1 MPETTITEAAEL
13 RAAASKIRA
22 IAYPTSHT
30 GPWQVGEYEVV
41 TESGPIAGVYTKAD
55 AEHIALWTP
64 NVAILVHDW
73 LVGTAAIAEHGFRA
87 VPGMALDLARAING
101 TVPEP
106 TQADADVLVAEAVAA
121 LDEPT
126 FCTDVY
132 VGNEGEFKCDRPAG
146 HGDHHWHLLAEFGWP
161 VVPQPNAEAVQ

>member
-1 MPETTITEAAEL
+1 MTETTTITEAAEL

-64 NVAILVHDW
+64 NIAILVHDW

-101 TVPEP
+101 
-106 TQADADVLVAEAVAA
+106 
-121 LDEPT
+121 
-126 FCTDVY
+126 
-132 VGNEGEFKCDRPAG
+132 G
-146 HGDHHWHLLAEFGWP
+146 
-161 VVPQPNAEAVQ
+161 AVQL

>member
-1 MPETTITEAAEL
+1 MTTTTITEAAEL
-13 RAAASKIRA
+13 RAAASKIRS

-64 NVAILVHDW
+64 DVAMLVVDW
-73 LVGTAAIAEHGFRA
+73 LIGTAAIAEHGFRA

-101 TVPEP
+101 PLPAAEVWDDSVPPGGRVCSVCRTPVESEP
-106 TQADADVLVAEAVAA
+106 CELHGAVAS
-121 LDEPT
+121 
-126 FCTDVY
+126 
-132 VGNEGEFKCDRPAG
+132 
-146 HGDHHWHLLAEFGWP
+146 
-161 VVPQPNAEAVQ
+161 